1 MDMRITMD
9 ASLAPYHQH
18 HQELLRLAGNCE
30 TRLDV
35 ALVRSHPELCLA
47 AVHRLVGLT
56 KAHLAM
62 EDTILYPA
70 LFSDSDADILAAAR
84 MLAADLDDLKTT
96 LREFGHRWTNA
107 ETIRRAPE
115 VFIGASLALL
125 GVLRQRIE
133 VEVSSLFPLV
143 ERA

>member
-1 MDMRITMD
+1 MD

-18 HQELLRLAGNCE
+18 HQALLRLAGNCE
-30 TRLDV
+30 SRLDV
-35 ALVRSHPELCLA
+35 ALVRNHPELCLA
-47 AVHRLVGLT
+47 AIHRLVGLA

-62 EDTILYPA
+62 ENAILYPA
-70 LFSDSDADILAAAR
+70 LFSDSDAEILATAR
-84 MLAADLDDLKTT
+84 RLEADLDGLKAT
-96 LREFGHRWTNA
+96 LREFGQHWTSA

-115 VFIGASLALL
+115 AFIGASLTLL